1 MAHSIIGKLK
11 TTEELVGEF
20 GNILDALMAPQEAP
34 RQK

>member
-1 MAHSIIGKLK
+1 MADRPK

-34 RQK
+34 RQG